1 MGPTLMKYPFEVPFE
16 EIEAD
21 PDPFV
26 SAIFSCLESEFLI
39 LPKGEGFIDY
49 SVFEQAY
56 ERLKQAT
63 AGFSN
68 LTSNVVYET
77 VQQVPLTLIIL
88 RTMLGFTPPELA
100 YLATQRSDTEITQG
114 FVRNLDR
121 NIRMSPLSSLKPS
134 R

>member
-68 LTSNVVYET
+68 LTSDVVYET

-88 RTMLGFTPPELA
+88 RTMLGFTPPEWA
-100 YLATQRSDTEITQG
+100 YLATCA
-114 FVRNLDR
+114 
-121 NIRMSPLSSLKPS
+121 
-134 R
+134 